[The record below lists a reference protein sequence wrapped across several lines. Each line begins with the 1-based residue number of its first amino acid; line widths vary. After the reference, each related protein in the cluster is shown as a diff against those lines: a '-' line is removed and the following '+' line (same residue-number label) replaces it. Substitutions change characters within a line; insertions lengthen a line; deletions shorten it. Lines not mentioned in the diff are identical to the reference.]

1 MIRIMTVGKVKDRRL
16 AALIDDFQT
25 RMRPLSKVDIVE
37 LRDSDPEREARDMVD
52 RLGSAQGKQLV
63 VAMDEKGKDMTSVGL
78 SKLLAAHG
86 DICFLIGGADGLG
99 AAARDRSARTVRLSS
114 MTLTHEMARLLLV
127 EQVYRGLTIL
137 RGMPYHRG

>member
-1 MIRIMTVGKVKDRRL
+1 MIRIMAVGKVKDRRL
-16 AALIDDFQT
+16 AALIDDFLT

-37 LRDSDPEREARDMVD
+37 LRDTDPEREARDMVD
-52 RLGSAQGKQLV
+52 GLGSPQGNQMV
-63 VAMDEKGKDMTSVGL
+63 VAMDEKGQDLTSVGL

-86 DICFLIGGADGLG
+86 DLCFLIGGADGLG
-99 AAARDRSARTVRLSS
+99 GAARERATRTVRLSS
-114 MTLTHEMARLLLV
+114 MTLTHEMARLVLV